1 MLWNRY
7 FIPFFLVLLGV
18 AVFHW
23 IGTIRLYYWTI
34 TWYDIP
40 MHFFG
45 GVWVALAAL
54 WVPEMPLADRLRK
67 GMFCL
72 FPSTGSILASVIAV
86 GIAWEVYEVVFGI
99 ADVRMA
105 GYAFDTALDLVMDT
119 LGGLAV
125 AMIWWRMGKRE
136 GLIQSSQ

>member
-7 FIPFFLVLLGV
+7 FIPFFLVLSGV
-18 AVFHW
+18 AFFHW
-23 IGTIRLYYWTI
+23 IGTTELYYWTI

-54 WVPEMPLADRLRK
+54 WVSEMPCAGRLKK
-67 GMFCL
+67 GVFRA
-72 FPSTGSILASVIAV
+72 FPSMSSILACVIAV
-86 GIAWEVYEVVFGI
+86 GIAWEAYEVIFGI
-99 ADVRMA
+99 ADVQMA
-105 GYAFDTALDLVMDT
+105 GYAFDTTLDLVMDT

-125 AMIWWRMGKRE
+125 AFIT
-136 GLIQSSQ
+136 QSSK